1 MQELV
6 RSNRRTGV
14 KGAYVYRVDRPD
26 NENGKSYDC
35 DSWTVVTQ
43 SGHVNSKNYT
53 FYASVI
59 VDVFK
64 VNCYIL
70 CFAHM
75 LHLRHII
82 ILLLSR
88 TKFASLWR
96 GHW

>member
-1 MQELV
+1 MYIASTDQIMRMV
-6 RSNRRTGV
+6 SRM
-14 KGAYVYRVDRPD
+14 
-26 NENGKSYDC
+26 
-35 DSWTVVTQ
+35 TVILGLWLATQ
-43 SGHVNSKNYT
+43 SGHVNSKN

-75 LHLRHII
+75 LHLRYII

-96 GHW
+96 GVS